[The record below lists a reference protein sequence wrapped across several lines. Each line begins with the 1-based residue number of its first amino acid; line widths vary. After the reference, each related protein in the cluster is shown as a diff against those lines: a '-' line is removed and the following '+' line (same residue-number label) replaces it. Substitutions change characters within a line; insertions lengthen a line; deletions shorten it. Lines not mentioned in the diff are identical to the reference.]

1 MNQRSTNFLIGI
13 NFLPMLIVPTI
24 LTIERSIILIITL
37 LLGLAYFLFS
47 KKKVHIPI
55 TYIIIFLIFQLIFF
69 ISIFIGILNLNPGA
83 FSFLNVFNIYPFF
96 FFIASILL
104 LKNIMIIE
112 QYLLISLFIN
122 GLIAIFIT
130 VTGFY
135 FSDVW
140 VLLNENEYLGGN
152 FGAGRNEIGMPEYVL
167 LGYVS
172 ILYCTIFYASSRLFR
187 YFFNKKISM
196 STFLKVILSI
206 IILILSGQRS
216 FLLALLFSFLII
228 MLTAGIYLYK
238 NRRYFKFSKIY
249 YFVLTFLVT
258 CPFIFIQI
266 YKFII
271 NDVDFFSN
279 AVSIRTSQISMFNNI
294 ADLNRFFGSGFGYV
308 GDIIRSEEMPWA
320 YEVSYHLM
328 LGSMGVWLFSLFLII
343 SVIIFI
349 VAFNSITSKKSY
361 FVNFF
366 PHLLGL
372 ISVLIVSIFNPFLFK
387 FDVLWVFFVPIISWI
402 SLSENKYES

>member
-1 MNQRSTNFLIGI
+1 MNQRSTNFLIGT

-47 KKKVHIPI
+47 KKGTHSHYIHNNFLNFPI
-55 TYIIIFLIFQLIFF
+55 NFFF

-349 VAFNSITSKKSY
+349 VAFNSITSKKAILLIFFHTYWASY
-361 FVNFF
+361 R
-366 PHLLGL
+366 
-372 ISVLIVSIFNPFLFK
+372 S
-387 FDVLWVFFVPIISWI
+387 
-402 SLSENKYES
+402 